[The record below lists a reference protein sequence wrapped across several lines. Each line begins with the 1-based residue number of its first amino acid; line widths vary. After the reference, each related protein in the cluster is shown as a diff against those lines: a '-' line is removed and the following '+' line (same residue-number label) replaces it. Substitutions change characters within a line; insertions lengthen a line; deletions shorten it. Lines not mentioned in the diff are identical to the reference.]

1 MPNEL
6 KNSNPQKNTP
16 INRIQLM
23 FASRQFVR
31 RLASAAPIKP
41 PVQLFGLDG
50 TYATALFTAS
60 AKDSS
65 IEKTF
70 QSVEKLNSTISK
82 DPKLAQILSNPA
94 LSQDS
99 RQEVVSVLSKDLKLD
114 PVVGNLLSVLADNN
128 RLSLFEA
135 IAKQFGVLN
144 DAYKGVVEATVVSA
158 KPLDSKIL
166 NKLSKSISASKFVGP
181 EKTLKIKNEVNPEI
195 LGGLIVEVGEKS
207 VDLSLATKVNKLNK
221 VLSETI

>member
-1 MPNEL
+1 
-6 KNSNPQKNTP
+6 
-16 INRIQLM
+16 M

-50 TYATALFTAS
+50 TYATALFSAS

-65 IEKTF
+65 IDKTF
-70 QSVEKLNSTISK
+70 QSVQKLSSTISK
-82 DPKLAQILSNPA
+82 DAKVAHVLSNPA
-94 LSQDS
+94 LSLNS
-99 RQEVVSVLSKDLKLD
+99 RKEVVSILSKELKLE
-114 PVVGNLLSVLADNN
+114 PVVSNLLTVLAENN
-128 RLSLFEA
+128 RLSLFDS

-144 DAYKGVVEATVVSA
+144 DAYNGVVEATVVSA

-166 NKLSKSISASKFVGP
+166 NRLTKSITNSKYVGSG
-181 EKTLKIKNEVNPEI
+181 KTLKIKNEVNPEI
-195 LGGLIVEVGEKS
+195 LGGLIVEVADKS

>member
-1 MPNEL
+1 
-6 KNSNPQKNTP
+6 
-16 INRIQLM
+16 M

-50 TYATALFTAS
+50 TYATALFSAS

-65 IEKTF
+65 IDKTF
-70 QSVEKLNSTISK
+70 QSVQKLSSTISK
-82 DPKLAQILSNPA
+82 DAKVAQVLSNPA
-94 LSQDS
+94 MSLNA
-99 RQEVVSVLSKDLKLD
+99 RKEVVSILSKELKLE
-114 PVVGNLLSVLADNN
+114 PVVANLLTVLAENN
-128 RLSLFEA
+128 RLSLFDS

-144 DAYKGVVEATVVSA
+144 DAYNGVVEATVVSA

-166 NKLSKSISASKFVGP
+166 NRLTKSITNSKYVGP
-181 EKTLKIKNEVNPEI
+181 GKTLKIKNEVNPEI
-195 LGGLIVEVGEKS
+195 LGGLIVEVADKS
-207 VDLSLATKVNKLNK
+207 VDLSLASKVNKLNK